1 MIIGEY
7 KYNLDPKK
15 RLTLPAKFRKLLGK
29 KAVITKGIDDCLSLY
44 SEKEWKELAS
54 KLAKLPISQSN
65 ARSFTRSVLAG
76 AMDVSIDSA
85 GRILIPEYLKEYAGL
100 KKTVVVAGLY
110 TRIEIWSEE
119 KWNKY
124 NKENSAHMGDITEGL
139 KEFDI

>member
-15 RLTLPAKFRKLLGK
+15 RLTLPVKFRKLLGK

-54 KLAKLPISQSN
+54 KLARLPISQSN